1 MQSPLLA
8 LLLAASTQTASEAV
22 VEERDEATSASAAAT
37 DAQANAGADFAV
49 TSDKTDSDEKS
60 DPGHP
65 EAKLYD
71 ASIDAS
77 AAVDAAL
84 ARAAIS
90 KANVLIVLGANWCHD
105 SRAFAGWSETD
116 KIGGLI
122 KERFELVF
130 VNVGMPQTGDGHNQH
145 IARRF
150 GFAKQEGTPLV
161 IMTSYDGI
169 VLNPDTAQS
178 WRNTA
183 SRSEDEIYEELA
195 MMATTEI
202 ARE

>member
-1 MQSPLLA
+1 MLA
-8 LLLAASTQTASEAV
+8 ASVLLLAPQPTGADFAEVETRSEAAIATAM
-22 VEERDEATSASAAAT
+22 EA
-37 DAQANAGADFAV
+37 DAGADFAV
-49 TSDKTDSDEKS
+49 TDSEVEAEAEETA
-60 DPGHP
+60 DPDHP

-77 AAVDAAL
+77 AAVDEAL
-84 ARAAIS
+84 ARATVS
-90 KANVLIVLGANWCHD
+90 KRNVLIVLGANWCHD
-105 SRAFAGWSETD
+105 SRAFAGWTESER
-116 KIGGLI
+116 IGGLI

-150 GFAKQEGTPLV
+150 GFDEQEGTPLV

-169 VLNPDTAQS
+169 VLNRETAQS

-195 MMATTEI
+195 LMATTEI
-202 ARE
+202 ARD